1 MELLLVED
9 DRVIATGLFYSLTQ
23 EGYAVTACH
32 SCEEARVFKAGAEVI
47 LTSLEYV
54 WFLSSRLNAAGR
66 KRVRFMFPD
75 KRTRQYP
82 GHFPDGLR
90 R

>member
-32 SCEEARVFKAGAEVI
+32 SCEEAR
-47 LTSLEYV
+47 
-54 WFLSSRLNAAGR
+54 AAIASHTFG
-66 KRVRFMFPD
+66 MCLLD
-75 KRTRQYP
+75 
-82 GHFPDGLR
+82 
-90 R
+90 

>member
-32 SCEEARVFKAGAEVI
+32 SCEEARAAIASHTFGMCLLD
-47 LTSLEYV
+47 LTL
-54 WFLSSRLNAAGR
+54 
-66 KRVRFMFPD
+66 
-75 KRTRQYP
+75 
-82 GHFPDGLR
+82 PDGSGYDLCSLIKGR
-90 R
+90 GNIPVIFLTACDDE